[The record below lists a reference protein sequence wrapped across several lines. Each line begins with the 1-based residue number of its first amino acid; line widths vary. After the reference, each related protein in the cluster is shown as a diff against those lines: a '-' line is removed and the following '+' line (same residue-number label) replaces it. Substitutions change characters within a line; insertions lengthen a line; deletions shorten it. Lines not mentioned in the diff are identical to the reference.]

1 MRHLFPPVWVSG
13 ALLWLGMSTAL
24 PGESSTPLSR
34 PVCRCVDSRRILEHT
49 RTLASDE
56 FEGRGPGSAGEEKTV
71 RYLEAGFARSG
82 LKPGMPGDSW
92 VQEVPI
98 VGITSTVGAAW
109 SGPAGRRPLVFPQ
122 DLVAW
127 SPVTDSRVAIP
138 SGEMVFVGYGVT
150 APEYRWDDYK
160 DVDVRGKTVVIL
172 VNDPPVP
179 DPKSPGGLDPRTF
192 QGAAMTYYG
201 RWTYKYE
208 EAARRG
214 ASAALLIHET
224 RAAAYPWFVVVNSW
238 GRERFELAADAD
250 PKTPLAGWLSQ
261 EAAKELLALNGMTYE
276 SALAL
281 AVQRTFRPV
290 VLKQRFEA
298 SVSQSVRRV
307 QSRNVVGVLPGS
319 DPVLR
324 NQYVIYSAH
333 WDHLGRDAKREGDQ
347 IFNGAADNAVGVA
360 GLLELARSFGSVP
373 RAPKRSVVFFAP
385 TAEEQGLLGARYFA
399 RNPPF
404 NLASA
409 VANLNMDGLN
419 TWGRTRDLRQVG
431 AGHSTLDDVLR
442 SVARSAGRR
451 LMPDPHPERGMFFR
465 SDHFEFM
472 KLGVPAVYLKA
483 GDEYLDHPAGYGEK
497 RVTEYIENDYHKVSD
512 EVKPG
517 WDLRGAEE
525 DIRFLAEVGWRLADG
540 RDWPQWRSGSEFRTK
555 TRRGATMRNR

>member
-34 PVCRCVDSRRILEHT
+34 PVCRCVDGSRILEHT

-82 LKPGMPGDSW
+82 LKPGMPGGNW

-109 SGPAGRRPLVFPQ
+109 SGQSGRRTLVFPQ

-192 QGAAMTYYG
+192 QGNAMTYYG

-214 ASAALLIHET
+214 AAAALLIHET

-290 VLKQRFEA
+290 VLQQRFEA
-298 SVSQSVRRV
+298 SVSQSIRRV

-324 NQYVIYSAH
+324 NQYVVYSAH
-333 WDHLGRDAKREGDQ
+333 WDHLGRDAKREGDP

-360 GLLELARSFGSVP
+360 GLLELARSFGAVP
-373 RAPKRSVVFFAP
+373 KAPKRSVVFFAP

-540 RDWPQWRSGSEFRTK
+540 RDWPQWRPGSEFRTK
-555 TRRGATMRNR
+555 TRRGATIRNR

>member
-34 PVCRCVDSRRILEHT
+34 PVCRCVDGSRILEHT

-138 SGEMVFVGYGVT
+138 SAEMVFVGYGVT

-160 DVDVRGKTVVIL
+160 DVDVRWKTVVIL

-192 QGAAMTYYG
+192 QGNAMTYYG

-214 ASAALLIHET
+214 AAAALLIHET

-290 VLKQRFEA
+290 ILQQRFEA
-298 SVSQSVRRV
+298 SVSQSIRRV

-324 NQYVIYSAH
+324 NQYVVYSAH
-333 WDHLGRDAKREGDQ
+333 WDHLGRDAKREGDP

-360 GLLELARSFGSVP
+360 GLLELARSFGAVP
-373 RAPKRSVVFFAP
+373 KAPKRSVVFFAP

>member
-34 PVCRCVDSRRILEHT
+34 PVCRCVDGSRILEHT

-138 SGEMVFVGYGVT
+138 SAEMVFVGYGVT

-160 DVDVRGKTVVIL
+160 DVDVRWKTVVIL

-179 DPKSPGGLDPRTF
+179 DAKSPGGLDPRTF
-192 QGAAMTYYG
+192 QGNAMTYYG

-214 ASAALLIHET
+214 AAAALLIHET

-290 VLKQRFEA
+290 ILQQRFEA
-298 SVSQSVRRV
+298 SVSQSIRRV

-324 NQYVIYSAH
+324 NQYVVYSAH
-333 WDHLGRDAKREGDQ
+333 WDHLGRDAKREGDP

-360 GLLELARSFGSVP
+360 GLLELARSFGAVP
-373 RAPKRSVVFFAP
+373 KAPKRSVVFFAP

>member
-34 PVCRCVDSRRILEHT
+34 PVCRCVDGSRILEHT

-98 VGITSTVGAAW
+98 VGITSTVEAGW
-109 SGPAGRRPLVFPQ
+109 TSPTGRRPLVFPQ

-192 QGAAMTYYG
+192 QGNAMTYYG

-214 ASAALLIHET
+214 AAAALLIHET

-290 VLKQRFEA
+290 ILQQRFEA
-298 SVSQSVRRV
+298 SVSQSIRRV

-324 NQYVIYSAH
+324 NQYVVYSAH
-333 WDHLGRDAKREGDQ
+333 WDHLGRDAKREGDP

-360 GLLELARSFGSVP
+360 GLLELARSFGAVP
-373 RAPKRSVVFFAP
+373 KAPKRSVVFFAP

-555 TRRGATMRNR
+555 TRRGATIRNR